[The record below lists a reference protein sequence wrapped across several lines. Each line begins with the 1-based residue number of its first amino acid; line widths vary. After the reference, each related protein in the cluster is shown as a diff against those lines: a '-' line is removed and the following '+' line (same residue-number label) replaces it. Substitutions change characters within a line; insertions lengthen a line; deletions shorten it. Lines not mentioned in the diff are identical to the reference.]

1 MTITVLPVVVLDP
14 NVTLGVVDD
23 PKEAI
28 AGDCTKEIGV
38 GVGVAAGVGVGVG
51 EGTGVGVGVGVGVG
65 EGTGV
70 GVGVGEGV
78 GEGTGVGVGVG
89 VGVGEGTGV
98 GVGVGAGMVK
108 SHGGEE
114 LNPVPFSWPLAVFH
128 AVKLVYDV
136 PPYVTRND
144 PSVLQ

>member
-1 MTITVLPVVVLDP
+1 MVIVSLPALNQDTMTITVLPVVVLDP

-51 EGTGVGVGVGVGVG
+51 EGTGVGVGVG
-65 EGTGV
+65 
-70 GVGVGEGV
+70 
-78 GEGTGVGVGVG
+78 
-89 VGVGEGTGV
+89 
-98 GVGVGAGMVK
+98 AGMVK

-136 PPYVTRND
+136 PPHVTRND
-144 PSVLQ
+144 PSVLSNHSRRRQAQT

>member
-70 GVGVGEGV
+70 GVGVG
-78 GEGTGVGVGVG
+78 

-136 PPYVTRND
+136 PPHVTRND

>member
-1 MTITVLPVVVLDP
+1 MVIVSLPALNQDTMTITVLPVVVLDP

-51 EGTGVGVGVGVGVG
+51 EGTGVGVGVG
-65 EGTGV
+65 
-70 GVGVGEGV
+70 
-78 GEGTGVGVGVG
+78 
-89 VGVGEGTGV
+89 
-98 GVGVGAGMVK
+98 AGMVK

-136 PPYVTRND
+136 PPHVTRND
-144 PSVLQ
+144 PSVLE